1 MVTVILWPLRWTPQG
16 NKIPECLLLDGGD
29 DSPLSSDRGFPF
41 FVEKSVFA
49 RRFASFYGESIPC
62 EFQPYTMGL
71 ATVGIAHKGRMSK
84 IWAETVARRSIRKRV
99 LDS

>member
-29 DSPLSSDRGFPF
+29 DSPVQRPWF
-41 FVEKSVFA
+41 SVFCRKISVCA
-49 RRFASFYGESIPC
+49 AFYGESIPC
-62 EFQPYTMGL
+62 GFQPYTMGL
-71 ATVGIAHKGRMSK
+71 ATVGIAHKGRMSR
-84 IWAETVARRSIRKRV
+84 IWSESVARRSTRKKV